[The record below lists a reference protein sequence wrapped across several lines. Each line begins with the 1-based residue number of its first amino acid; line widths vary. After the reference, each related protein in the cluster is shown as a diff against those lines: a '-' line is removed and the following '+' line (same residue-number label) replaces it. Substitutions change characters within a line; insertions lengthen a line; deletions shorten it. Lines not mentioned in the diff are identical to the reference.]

1 MAGAWPT
8 CPSRRRYARLSSAP
22 QYLHVSRSR
31 RGAHKLDMACVNGT
45 SCTFFACHWHIQ
57 LRRQPHTIRHGY
69 PNVGHHG
76 DVMQPLTRLNDVDA
90 GFHTRTAPAPYIS
103 TSAFTRPCACPGT
116 CARASTSTMRGD
128 HRALLKQQQHFRV
141 CCQVGVVRG
150 TPAAVPP
157 LRFLA
162 FVRCFLRDQPWL
174 FTFWCHNP
182 VSSSQTYAI
191 CFRVAGL
198 MDLTLLGRVK
208 QLAVCGRTLRM
219 HFLRVQ
225 RLMRA
230 PAAGLVQVLAAVQGI
245 YLPRVQRW
253 SGEKCSATET
263 QIRVPPVRD
272 TSGLLRS
279 LHTYHPRGCLV
290 SFFRP
295 CSQQGR
301 IQTASNNMPAV
312 TVPQGPT
319 LVAAS
324 GR

>member
-1 MAGAWPT
+1 
-8 CPSRRRYARLSSAP
+8 
-22 QYLHVSRSR
+22 
-31 RGAHKLDMACVNGT
+31 
-45 SCTFFACHWHIQ
+45 
-57 LRRQPHTIRHGY
+57 
-69 PNVGHHG
+69 
-76 DVMQPLTRLNDVDA
+76 
-90 GFHTRTAPAPYIS
+90 
-103 TSAFTRPCACPGT
+103 
-116 CARASTSTMRGD
+116 
-128 HRALLKQQQHFRV
+128 
-141 CCQVGVVRG
+141 
-150 TPAAVPP
+150 
-157 LRFLA
+157 
-162 FVRCFLRDQPWL
+162 
-174 FTFWCHNP
+174 
-182 VSSSQTYAI
+182 
-191 CFRVAGL
+191 
-198 MDLTLLGRVK
+198 MDLTRVK
-208 QLAVCGRTLRM
+208 QLAVCI

-230 PAAGLVQVLAAVQGI
+230 PAAGLVQALAAVQGI
-245 YLPRVQRW
+245 HLPRVQRW